1 MCATSFMDGLIAT
14 SSLTIIFIETRNYQ
28 QKLKISLINLQCKEI
43 EINSLGKA
51 EAAVR
56 LQL

>member
-1 MCATSFMDGLIAT
+1 MSFMDGLIAT

-28 QKLKISLINLQCKEI
+28 QKLKISLFNLQCKEI